1 MSNDK
6 DNNKLSDNLIQAE
19 KEEDNNILKI
29 SKTSSNLIKDLQKEK
44 EYIIEKLPDNT
55 TEYD

>member
-19 KEEDNNILKI
+19 KEEDRIAKDETY
-29 SKTSSNLIKDLQKEK
+29 SDFFAFIKDL
-44 EYIIEKLPDNT
+44 YGILGIGG
-55 TEYD
+55 